1 MAISVFQVQS
11 PLTQVTRE
19 RTNEYLKTVGSA
31 VGEELVRVD
40 LDEFEK
46 APFALVFVA
55 SGGSEGIFKEGYE
68 RICKKPCYIL
78 TSGESNSLAAS
89 MEILSFLKQQGKRGE
104 ILHGSVEDVARRIN
118 ALKMAYAGIEKLKG
132 MRLGVIGAPSD
143 WLIASDADGAAYQSK
158 LGLTLV
164 HIPISELIEET
175 KKGGYE
181 PNQYTQLLMAQGYDK
196 AEMEKSL
203 NVYGA
208 LKRIIAKYDL
218 RAVTVRCFDLLNTV
232 FTTGCLGLA
241 ILNTEG
247 IYAGCEGD
255 IPAAVSMAILG
266 AVSGQDVFLCNLSRI
281 DTAAGEMVLAH
292 CTLPVTMPRSIRL
305 TTHYESDIGVA
316 IAGEIPEGP
325 CTIFK
330 AAGDL
335 SRYFAKRGEITEN
348 LHESCLCRTQIKLKL
363 DDFSY
368 FLTNPI
374 NNHHLVCCGDYTDA
388 LNEFFALIG

>member
-132 MRLGVIGAPSD
+132 MRLGVIGVPSD
-143 WLIASDADGAAYQSK
+143 WLIASDTDGAAYQAK

-164 HIPISELIEET
+164 HT
-175 KKGGYE
+175 HCGYGKDNHIRLAAR
-181 PNQYTQLLMAQGYDK
+181 PFAQ
-196 AEMEKSL
+196 S
-203 NVYGA
+203 A
-208 LKRIIAKYDL
+208 LRRVHRTYM
-218 RAVTVRCFDLLNTV
+218 RCGDLLYNQPHH
-232 FTTGCLGLA
+232 A
-241 ILNTEG
+241 
-247 IYAGCEGD
+247 
-255 IPAAVSMAILG
+255 
-266 AVSGQDVFLCNLSRI
+266 
-281 DTAAGEMVLAH
+281 
-292 CTLPVTMPRSIRL
+292 RL
-305 TTHYESDIGVA
+305 QA
-316 IAGEIPEGP
+316 
-325 CTIFK
+325 
-330 AAGDL
+330 
-335 SRYFAKRGEITEN
+335 
-348 LHESCLCRTQIKLKL
+348 
-363 DDFSY
+363 
-368 FLTNPI
+368 
-374 NNHHLVCCGDYTDA
+374 
-388 LNEFFALIG
+388 